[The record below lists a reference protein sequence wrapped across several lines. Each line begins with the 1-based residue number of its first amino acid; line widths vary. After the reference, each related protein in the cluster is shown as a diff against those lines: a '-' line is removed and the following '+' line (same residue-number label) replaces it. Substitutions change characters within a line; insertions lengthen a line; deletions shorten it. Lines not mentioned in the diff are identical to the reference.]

1 MYKQD
6 QDHCVMPD
14 YIFMWRGVAMKHIYF
29 WMVALVVFWVFSGCV
44 TPEQFQ
50 VLENRITALEMENNR
65 QMALQEKFFGKEA
78 DLKTSLEAIEQKI
91 AQNETVNRETTAEI
105 KYELTQLREK
115 SAQLQGMIEEITYR
129 FGSSNQAGRQDLE
142 TRMER
147 LDNAISRNYTKILTL
162 ENYLGF
168 EPAIADPDAAARLE
182 TGSDAAEAVPQ
193 DIESEQ
199 GLYVFAKKLFDD
211 GDMEKAR
218 IQFENFINKYPD
230 SDNADNARFWIA
242 DSYYVDKWYE
252 KAILE
257 YQKVLEQYPDS
268 NKAAAARLK
277 QGYSFAEL
285 GEKANARLILNEL
298 VNRYPDSREAN
309 FAREKLKNLD

>member
-1 MYKQD
+1 
-6 QDHCVMPD
+6 
-14 YIFMWRGVAMKHIYF
+14 MKHIF
-29 WMVALVVFWVFSGCV
+29 LWVCALVVFWVFSGCV
-44 TPEQFQ
+44 TPEQYQ

-78 DLKTSLEAIEQKI
+78 DLKTSLDAIEQKI
-91 AQNETVNRETTAEI
+91 AQNETINRETTAEI
-105 KYELTQLREK
+105 KYELTQLK
-115 SAQLQGMIEEITYR
+115 QKYGQLQGMIEEVSHR
-129 FGSSNQAGRQDLE
+129 FSSKSQVGRQDLE
-142 TRMER
+142 TRLDR

-168 EPAIADPDAAARLE
+168 EPTISDPDAAARLE
-182 TGSDAAEAVPQ
+182 PGSDVPGAVQQ
-193 DIESEQ
+193 DIDSEQ
-199 GLYVFAKKLFDD
+199 GLYAFAKKLFDD

-218 IQFENFINKYPD
+218 IQFENFVNKYPD

-277 QGYSFAEL
+277 QGYAFAEL

-298 VNRYPDSREAN
+298 VSRYPDSREAG

>member
-1 MYKQD
+1 
-6 QDHCVMPD
+6 
-14 YIFMWRGVAMKHIYF
+14 MKHRIL
-29 WMVALVVFWVFSGCV
+29 WGCVLGIFWVVSGCV
-44 TPEQFQ
+44 TPEQHQ

-78 DLKTSLEAIEQKI
+78 DLKTSLDAIEQKI
-91 AQNETVNRETTAEI
+91 AQNETINQETTAEI
-105 KYELTQLREK
+105 KYELTQLKEK
-115 SAQLQGMIEEITYR
+115 YGQLQGMIEEVTHR
-129 FGSSNQAGRQDLE
+129 FGSDSRVGRQD
-142 TRMER
+142 MEKRLDR

-168 EPAIADPDAAARLE
+168 EPTIAAPDATARPE
-182 TGSDAAEAVPQ
+182 PGSDAPDTVQ
-193 DIESEQ
+193 TVQQKTDSEQ
-199 GLYVFAKKLFDD
+199 GLYTYAKKLFDD

-277 QGYSFAEL
+277 QGYAFAEL
-285 GEKANARLILNEL
+285 GEKANARLILHEL
-298 VNRYPDSREAN
+298 VNRYPDSREAG
-309 FAREKLKNLD
+309 FAGEKLKHLD

>member
-1 MYKQD
+1 
-6 QDHCVMPD
+6 
-14 YIFMWRGVAMKHIYF
+14 MKHIF
-29 WMVALVVFWVFSGCV
+29 LWGCVLVVFLVFSGCV
-44 TPEQFQ
+44 TPEQYQ

-78 DLKTSLEAIEQKI
+78 DLKTSLDAIEQKI

-105 KYELTQLREK
+105 KYELTQLKEK
-115 SAQLQGMIEEITYR
+115 HGQLQGMIEEITHR
-129 FGSSNQAGRQDLE
+129 FGSNSQAGRQDLE
-142 TRMER
+142 KRLDR

-168 EPAIADPDAAARLE
+168 EPTIADPDAAARPE
-182 TGSDAAEAVPQ
+182 PGSDAPGAVQQ
-193 DIESEQ
+193 DTDSEQ
-199 GLYVFAKKLFDD
+199 GLYAFAKKLFDD

-277 QGYSFAEL
+277 QGYAFAEL

-298 VNRYPDSREAN
+298 VNRYPDAREAG

>member
-1 MYKQD
+1 
-6 QDHCVMPD
+6 
-14 YIFMWRGVAMKHIYF
+14 MKHILL
-29 WMVALVVFWVFSGCV
+29 WACALGIFFVFSGCV
-44 TPEQFQ
+44 TPEQYQ

-65 QMALQEKFFGKEA
+65 QMALQENFFQKEA
-78 DLKTSLEAIEQKI
+78 DLKTTLDAIEQKI
-91 AQNETVNRETTAEI
+91 AKNETVNRETTAEI
-105 KYELTQLREK
+105 KYELTQLKEK
-115 SAQLQGMIEEITYR
+115 FGQLQGMIEEVTHR
-129 FGSSNQAGRQDLE
+129 FGSKGQISQQELE
-142 TRMER
+142 TKLDR

-162 ENYLGF
+162 ENYMGF
-168 EPAIADPDAAARLE
+168 EPAKFDTD
-182 TGSDAAEAVPQ
+182 GAVPPEPGA
-193 DIESEQ
+193 DTTGAAPREIDSEK
-199 GLYVFAKKLFDD
+199 GLYTFAKKLFDD
-211 GDMEKAR
+211 GDMEEAR

-298 VNRYPDSREAN
+298 VNRYPDSREAI
-309 FAREKLKNLD
+309 FAREKLKHLD

>member
-1 MYKQD
+1 
-6 QDHCVMPD
+6 
-14 YIFMWRGVAMKHIYF
+14 MKHIF
-29 WMVALVVFWVFSGCV
+29 LWVCAVGIFWVFSGCV
-44 TPEQFQ
+44 TPEQYQ

-78 DLKTSLEAIEQKI
+78 GLKTSLEAIEQKI
-91 AQNETVNRETTAEI
+91 AQNETANRETTAEI
-105 KYELTQLREK
+105 KYELTQLKEK
-115 SAQLQGMIEEITYR
+115 SAQLQGMIEEVTHR
-129 FGSSNQAGRQDLE
+129 FSSKSQVGRQDLE
-142 TRMER
+142 TRLDR

-168 EPAIADPDAAARLE
+168 EPTIADPDAAARPEPGGDAPGAVQDE
-182 TGSDAAEAVPQ
+182 TD
-193 DIESEQ
+193 SEQ
-199 GLYVFAKKLFDD
+199 GLYAFAKKLFDD

-218 IQFENFINKYPD
+218 LQFENFINKYPD

-298 VNRYPDSREAN
+298 VNRYPESREAG
-309 FAREKLKNLD
+309 FAREKLKHLD